1 MEIPLPFNEHYAIIG
16 IEGNIQGYQI
26 YSFKSI
32 RILQSQPL
40 ALIQTDKYDY
50 RPKQDVY
57 VRMVVMN
64 EDLKPS
70 KTIETVDELWIEDPS
85 GSRLVQW
92 KNLTLKKGLVQ
103 EKYKLPEETPLG
115 QWSIK
120 TEFNGIQK
128 TSHFVVNEN
137 VLPTFEVT
145 IKSPDFV
152 LKDSQ
157 SEMVQVCAFY
167 THGAKVKG
175 QANAT
180 FTTKYKKGTYW
191 RAPYVHVNI
200 SKIMDLDSET
210 GCAKIEL
217 NSEEINSLVS
227 KSSPMNIFAQ
237 VKELATNEK
246 QNATKNGITVKDTPF
261 EITAGTSPNDYIIS
275 AFPYVG
281 TFKIKDHAG
290 LPRSDI
296 DVKICSRL
304 YTSLNK
310 LRDYVTSNSHKFY
323 SYNEEQYFG
332 LAQKLQNIK
341 YKEICQDAKSDV
353 EGNIKLAVNLA
364 DIEVPENITK
374 LSMEIFAIDYPAN
387 ETSGMR
393 QPKMTQDISLTH
405 SNASSALTIQVVLEL

>member
-115 QWSIK
+115 KWSIK

-157 SEMVQVCAFY
+157 SEIVQICAFY

-175 QANAT
+175 QAKAT
-180 FTTKYKKGTYW
+180 FTTTTVTTKCKNGKYLKV
-191 RAPYVHVNI
+191 PNVI

-210 GCAKIEL
+210 GCAKVEL

-227 KSSPMNIFAQ
+227 ISSSPVNIFAQ

-246 QNATKNGITVKDTPF
+246 QNTTKNGIAVKDTPF
-261 EITAGTSPNDYIIS
+261 EITAGTSPNEYIIS
-275 AFPYVG
+275 TFPYIG

-290 LPRSDI
+290 LSRSGI
-296 DVKICSRL
+296 NVKICSRL

-310 LRDYVTSNSHKFY
+310 LRDYVTSNR
-323 SYNEEQYFG
+323 
-332 LAQKLQNIK
+332 
-341 YKEICQDAKSDV
+341 EICQDATSDV

-364 DIEVPENITK
+364 DIEVTENITK
-374 LSMEIFAIDYPAN
+374 LSIEIFANDYPAN
-387 ETSGMR
+387 ETSGIR
-393 QPKMTQDISLTH
+393 QPHMTQDVSLTH
-405 SNASSALTIQVVLEL
+405 SNASSALKIQVINSNI

>member
-50 RPKQDVY
+50 RPKQDVF
-57 VRMVVMN
+57 VRMLVMN

-70 KTIETVDELWIEDPS
+70 TAIETVDELWIEDPS

-103 EKYKLPEETPLG
+103 EKYKLPEEILLG
-115 QWSIK
+115 KWSIK

-261 EITAGTSPNDYIIS
+261 EITAGTSPNEYIIS
-275 AFPYVG
+275 TFPYIG

-290 LPRSDI
+290 LFRSDI
-296 DVKICSRL
+296 NVKICSRL
-304 YTSLNK
+304 YTTSLNR
-310 LRDYVTSNSHKFY
+310 LRD
-323 SYNEEQYFG
+323 
-332 LAQKLQNIK
+332 L
-341 YKEICQDAKSDV
+341 ICQDATSDV

-364 DIEVPENITK
+364 DIEVTENITK
-374 LSMEIFAIDYPAN
+374 LSIEIFANDYPAN
-387 ETSGMR
+387 ETSGIR
-393 QPKMTQDISLTH
+393 QPHMTQDVSLTH
-405 SNASSALTIQVVLEL
+405 SNASSALKIQVIN